1 MECGLDRGAAKN
13 LPREVVEG
21 IVESGAA
28 GDGDGKGLPIELEEA
43 KKIRLEL
50 MEERKMFVRD
60 VDRRF
65 EMETF
70 SFCEH

>member
-1 MECGLDRGAAKN
+1 MECGLDQGAAKN

-28 GDGDGKGLPIELEEA
+28 GDDGQGLPIELEEA